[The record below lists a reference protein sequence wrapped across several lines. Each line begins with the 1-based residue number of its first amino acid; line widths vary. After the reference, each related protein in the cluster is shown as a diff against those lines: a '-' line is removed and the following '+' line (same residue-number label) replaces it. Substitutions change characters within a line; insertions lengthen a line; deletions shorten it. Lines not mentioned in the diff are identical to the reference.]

1 MSQATVTVQPSIAV
15 VTIEPARPVVEVPAQ
30 VALVTLD
37 RSTPAEVA
45 VEAASAALV
54 TVEPA
59 SGDPTIVVSVTPA
72 TITIDGGS
80 VAIADDDHDARDTL
94 VHEIAEDADVE
105 LAYDIDGNLERSTAW
120 TSAVH
125 TTKIRETLFVYD
137 VDGNLIET
145 TTTQHD
151 GTGAVVATLTKTLT
165 YTSGDLTGVES
176 TLS

>member
-15 VTIEPARPVVEVPAQ
+15 VTIEPARPAVEVPAQ

-37 RSTPAEVA
+37 HSTPAEVS
-45 VEAASAALV
+45 VDAASSASV

-59 SGDPTIVVSVTPA
+59 SADPTIVVSVTPA
-72 TITIDGGS
+72 TITIDGGR
-80 VAIADDDHDARDTL
+80 VAISDDDHDARDTL
-94 VHEIAEDADVE
+94 VHAIAESCDVE
-105 LAYDIDGNLERSTAW
+105 LAYDVGGNLARSTTWA
-120 TSAVH
+120 TAAHLV
-125 TTKIRETLFVYD
+125 KVRETLFTYD
-137 VDGNLIET
+137 VDGNLTET

-151 GTGAVVATLTKTLT
+151 AAGVVVVTLTKTLT